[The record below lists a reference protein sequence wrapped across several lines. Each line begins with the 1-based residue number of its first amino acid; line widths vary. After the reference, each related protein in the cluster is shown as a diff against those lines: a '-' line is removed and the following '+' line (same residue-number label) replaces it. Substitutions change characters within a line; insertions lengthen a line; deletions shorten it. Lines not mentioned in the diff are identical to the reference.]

1 MRWKR
6 CVIRQMKIRS
16 SSCSALE
23 KLSVREGAKEVSNC
37 LLQADPA
44 VPE

>member
-1 MRWKR
+1 MEALRYPPDE
-6 CVIRQMKIRS
+6 IRS